1 MSESIDKGTAN
12 ISEADKGAGEVTEG
26 PGLRRRRVLGML
38 ASGAAAMGLAAG
50 VANAEGSMATPPEE
64 PGELMAEALFA
75 PARLRSYKSRRS
87 SSWDRTGGNADAV
100 PVEPG
105 AAATVLD
112 VQGAGVITH
121 IWFTIASDDD
131 YHLKNLVLRAWWD
144 GETTPSVEAPIGDFF
159 GLGLGQYFVYE
170 SELLAVAS
178 VKALNAYFKM
188 PFAKGAKITVTN
200 EGNVK
205 TNALYFAVD
214 YVTLPSLPSNL
225 GRFHAQ
231 YRQAAPGKGIIND
244 WKVNWAKSINDL
256 KNLDGKD
263 NYVFLEATGQGHFVG
278 VTQAVLQNQ
287 DGWFG
292 EGDDMIFID
301 GDTMPTINGTG
312 TEDYYNGAWDFS
324 SKPFAFQHNGAPYI
338 TGDEKLGGRYCLYRW
353 HTEGPLA
360 FEKSIRV
367 TIEHG
372 HGNCRSDDFY
382 SVAYWYQTEPHAP
395 FPALPAAESR
405 IPRVYRVGGAGAV
418 EPGE

>member
-1 MSESIDKGTAN
+1 MSERVERNDVA
-12 ISEADKGAGEVTEG
+12 AVEG
-26 PGLRRRRVLGML
+26 DGLGRRRMLGML
-38 ASGAAAMGLAAG
+38 AGG
-50 VANAEGSMATPPEE
+50 VAAIGLTAGAINAEGAALAPPEKQ
-64 PGELMAEALFA
+64 GEVAAEELYG

-87 SSWDRTGGNADAV
+87 SSWDRSGGNADAV

-105 AAATVLD
+105 ASATVLD

-121 IWFTIASDDD
+121 IWFTIASEDDH
-131 YHLKNLVLRAWWD
+131 HLKNLVLRAWWD
-144 GETTPSVEAPIGDFF
+144 GEATPSIEAPIGDFF
-159 GLGLGQYFVYE
+159 GLGLGEYFVYQ

-188 PFAKGAKITVTN
+188 PFEKGAKITVSN
-200 EGNVK
+200 EGKAK

-214 YVTLPSLPSNL
+214 YVTLPSLPTDL

-231 YRQAAPGKGIIND
+231 YRQAAPCKGVIDD
-244 WKVNWAKSINDL
+244 WTGNGDRSVNDL

-263 NYVFLEATGQGHFVG
+263 NYVFLEAAGRGHFVG

-287 DGWFG
+287 NGWFG

-301 GDTMPTINGTG
+301 GDTQPTINGTG

-338 TGDEKLGGRYCLYRW
+338 TGDERLGGRYCLYRW

-372 HGNCRSDDFY
+372 HGNSRSDDFF
-382 SVAYWYQTEPHAP
+382 SVAYWYQTEPHAT
-395 FPALPAAESR
+395 FPALPPAKSR
-405 IPRVYRVGGAGAV
+405 IPKVFRVGGAGAAT
-418 EPGE
+418 PGE